1 MALVINDRVK
11 ETSTTTGTG
20 AMTFAGATSGFETFA
35 AGIGNLSTTYYA
47 IVNTTT
53 PTEWEVGLGTLAGD
67 SSTITRTTP
76 ISSSNSDSAVDFGAG
91 TKEIFCTLPASKA
104 AIRDNNGYLTFTGG
118 AATALDLSSSK
129 GTLEVLGDGSSN
141 SGALLL
147 NCELNTHGVTIKS
160 PLHAVSST
168 YSLTLPVAVATTA
181 GSSVVSATDG
191 TLSYGAVPIDTGKS
205 IAMAIVFG

>member
-11 ETSTTTGTG
+11 ETSATTGTG
-20 AMTFAGATSGFETFA
+20 AMTFAGATSGFETFS
-35 AGIGNLSTTYYA
+35 AGIGNSNTTYYA
-47 IVNTTT
+47 IVNTDT

-67 SSTITRTTP
+67 SSTITRTTV
-76 ISSSNSDSAVDFGAG
+76 ISSSNSDAAVSFTSG

-104 AIRDNNGYLTFTGG
+104 SIRDANGYLTFTGG
-118 AATALDLSSSK
+118 AATALDLTTSQ

-141 SGALLL
+141 VAALLL

-160 PLHAVSST
+160 PVHASAST
-168 YSLTLPVAVATTA
+168 YSLTLPTAVATTA